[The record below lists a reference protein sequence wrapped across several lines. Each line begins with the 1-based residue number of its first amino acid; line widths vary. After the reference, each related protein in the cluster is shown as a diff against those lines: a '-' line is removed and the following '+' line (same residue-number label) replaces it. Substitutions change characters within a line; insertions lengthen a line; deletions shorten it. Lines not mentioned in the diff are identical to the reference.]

1 VKRSEGDDAIAGRSL
16 REARAELDELV
27 GEGGLRV
34 EWSEIG
40 AVADELR
47 VDGGEREGRQL
58 EELLERDED
67 RELGGGEQ
75 LIRGW

>member
-1 VKRSEGDDAIAGRSL
+1 
-16 REARAELDELV
+16 
-27 GEGGLRV
+27 
-34 EWSEIG
+34 
-40 AVADELR
+40 